1 MTPAAAISMLDG
13 NVARN
18 GQTLVLRRGT
28 TELTV
33 RGFVR
38 DYQPGEIVGGI
49 VQGDTHIALSP
60 TQMAGSEF
68 EGSPVRRNDKV
79 VIRGRVRN
87 VEAADPVLLDDRL
100 VRINLQVR
108 G

>member
-1 MTPAAAISMLDG
+1 MTPDAAIAMLDRT
-13 NVARN
+13 VARH
-18 GQTLVLRRGT
+18 GQTVILRRAT
-28 TELTV
+28 DDLTA

-38 DYQPGEIVGGI
+38 DYKPEEIVGGI
-49 VQGDTHIALSP
+49 AQGDTNIALSP
-60 TQMAGSEF
+60 TQIAGSQF
-68 EGSPVRRNDKV
+68 DAAPIRRNDKV

-87 VEAADPVLLDDRL
+87 VEAADFLLIDDRL